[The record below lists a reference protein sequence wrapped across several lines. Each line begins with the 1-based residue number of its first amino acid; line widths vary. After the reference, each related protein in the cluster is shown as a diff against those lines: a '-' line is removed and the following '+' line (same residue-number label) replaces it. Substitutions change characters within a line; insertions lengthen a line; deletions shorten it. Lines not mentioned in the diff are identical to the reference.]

1 MTTSAESGSAPTGVP
16 PGHPSRTSPTPRRD
30 GGPRVLVV
38 FGGRHGA
45 TREIAATL
53 ARAMPS
59 SASGR
64 RIGLTASLSSAQQRP
79 DPTAYDAVV
88 LGSAVY
94 GGRWLEP
101 VTNYLDAHA
110 AALARRPTWA
120 FSSGVWRHGPAPLL
134 DAESS
139 RWMHVATGPREH
151 RCFTGRLEHR
161 LLSASERDAVRA
173 SGARQGD
180 HRNWHDIRGW
190 AGEIAAALEIRAVG
204 RGRQVA

>member
-1 MTTSAESGSAPTGVP
+1 MSTSAEPAAAPTGAP
-16 PGHPSRTSPTPRRD
+16 PGRPAPTSPTPRPD

-53 ARAMPS
+53 VRSMPS

-64 RIGLTASLSSAQQRP
+64 RIGLTASLSSAQQSP

-88 LGSAVY
+88 LGSAIY

-101 VTNYLDAHA
+101 VRNYLDAHA

-120 FSSGVWRHGPAPLL
+120 FSSGVWRHGSAPLL

-139 RWMHVATGPREH
+139 RWLHVATGPRTPVRH
-151 RCFTGRLEHR
+151 RTP
-161 LLSASERDAVRA
+161 
-173 SGARQGD
+173 
-180 HRNWHDIRGW
+180 
-190 AGEIAAALEIRAVG
+190 
-204 RGRQVA
+204 